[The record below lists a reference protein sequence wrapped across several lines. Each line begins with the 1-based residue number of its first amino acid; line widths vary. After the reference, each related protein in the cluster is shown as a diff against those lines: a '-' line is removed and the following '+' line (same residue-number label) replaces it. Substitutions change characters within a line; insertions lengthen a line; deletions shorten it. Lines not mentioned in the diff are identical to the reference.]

1 MHIIHF
7 PLVKS
12 GQLHTLAGAYL
23 NNSEEV
29 KNLYHFPPN
38 LNGVSEAIE
47 KRKNFKVNRELLVK
61 TLIHQYVQMQPDF
74 LEKAGN
80 EKVGVNINL
89 LGDEK
94 TFTVTTGHQL
104 NILAGPLYFIYKIV
118 SAIQYARIIKE
129 KYPAYNFVPVYW
141 MATEDHDFEEISS
154 VNLFNRQLKW
164 EQNEGGAV
172 GRINPASLEGLL
184 KQLEELTNRQE
195 DGKYLLSVFKEA
207 YLAQPTLSLATRSF
221 VHKLFKNEGLVILDA
236 DNEELKQSLVPV
248 FENDIFNN
256 TNYKIVNQTLEKLDN
271 KYRPPVQPREIN
283 VFYLSENSR
292 QRIVKEGEVFK
303 VLNTEITWSTDELKA
318 ELKAHPES
326 FSPNV
331 VLRPIYQELIL
342 PNIAYIGGNNEI
354 AYWLELKDAFDA
366 QNVFFPQLLVR
377 DSALWIGKRFAKD
390 LVQAKL
396 EPEDLFATLQDIKA
410 KFYDRNELKTP
421 PEEEIELLIAHY
433 ELLKEKAQTLPPDIA
448 ANIVKQ
454 SNQHIKELKKSIGDI
469 RNKIKE
475 QHAKTLDKIDKIYES
490 VFPDGSF
497 QERYDNFIP
506 YYLQYGKDFLNLL
519 NENFNPLEGSIKIFV
534 DIQ

>member
-1 MHIIHF
+1 M
-7 PLVKS
+7 
-12 GQLHTLAGAYL
+12 
-23 NNSEEV
+23 
-29 KNLYHFPPN
+29 
-38 LNGVSEAIE
+38 
-47 KRKNFKVNRELLVK
+47 
-61 TLIHQYVQMQPDF
+61 
-74 LEKAGN
+74 
-80 EKVGVNINL
+80 
-89 LGDEK
+89 
-94 TFTVTTGHQL
+94 
-104 NILAGPLYFIYKIV
+104 
-118 SAIQYARIIKE
+118 
-129 KYPAYNFVPVYW
+129 
-141 MATEDHDFEEISS
+141 
-154 VNLFNRQLKW
+154 
-164 EQNEGGAV
+164 
-172 GRINPASLEGLL
+172 
-184 KQLEELTNRQE
+184 
-195 DGKYLLSVFKEA
+195 
-207 YLAQPTLSLATRSF
+207 
-221 VHKLFKNEGLVILDA
+221 HKLFKNEGLVILDA